1 MHTRKVT
8 RRKGRRKNPVAVKK
22 MKSLACDYLVL
33 TLVGL
38 VLLGLA
44 KGA

>member
-1 MHTRKVT
+1 MHTRIVT
-8 RRKGRRKNPVAVKK
+8 RQTGRRKNPVASKK
-22 MKSLACDYLVL
+22 MKSLLCDSLVL